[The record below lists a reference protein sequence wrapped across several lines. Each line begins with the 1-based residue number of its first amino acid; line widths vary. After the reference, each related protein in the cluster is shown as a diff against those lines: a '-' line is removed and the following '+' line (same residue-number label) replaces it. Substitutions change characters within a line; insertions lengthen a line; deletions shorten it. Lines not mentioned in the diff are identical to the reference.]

1 MTWVFPNEI
10 STEPVAF
17 GAMSGW
23 KVTGRSWSGVRE
35 SERGMGKAESRNGKA
50 ERGNDGKLSPA
61 YRLPSGFCFLLSKF
75 QLLYPMD
82 IKDRLDELEQWGI
95 EVILHQKKGWKESSA
110 RVLVHG
116 LSYVYAALIWL
127 RVKC

>member
-1 MTWVFPNEI
+1 MEYSAVSQPPETPCIFIQRGTSFCTVAAQMTCVFPKEI

-61 YRLPSGFCFLLSKF
+61 YRLPSGFCFLLSK
-75 QLLYPMD
+75 
-82 IKDRLDELEQWGI
+82 
-95 EVILHQKKGWKESSA
+95 
-110 RVLVHG
+110 
-116 LSYVYAALIWL
+116 
-127 RVKC
+127 